1 MLDDQ
6 QLQDWRQSLGLSEQ
20 AEQVIRQ
27 IRSSDPARRVQGR
40 RGNVR
45 GCFPSRKMGHTIQ
58 YESLT
63 NELSAIY
70 LMEYYEEDLWEYWD
84 QPPPFTLRYKTKAGA
99 NHGHTHTPDFFVLR
113 RESAGWE
120 EWKMEE
126 ELPALAEKMPA
137 RYVRSDNQGWHCPP
151 GEEYARKF
159 GLYYRVRSSA
169 EVNWA
174 LQRNL
179 RFLEDY
185 LRADDQQRLISQ
197 QAKLSVI
204 SLLAAHPGMTLR
216 ELFNRAKATTD
227 EIYLLLVT
235 NEVFVDLLATP
246 LVEPDRVHVF
256 LDQDTA
262 FAYSQITRLR
272 LPSPADGMSSFE
284 FSVGTELSWD
294 GRCWRIIN
302 LGQSKVSLLDDQ
314 EGCRELPRSVF
325 DELVKRGS
333 LQVITPVAHPPGQE
347 KASEIISQAGPAA
360 LREATRRYRMIEPY
374 LNGSRRADQTLPAR
388 TRQRWM
394 MQYRTAQ
401 ATLGIGYLGLL
412 PGARGNTKPRLPE
425 ATRALMSK
433 FIEVSYETLK
443 QKGKFVVYGQYL
455 VECERQGIQAASYKT
470 FAAEINRRPKFEQ
483 TLKRQGAR
491 AAYSHEPFY
500 YELSPT
506 VPRHGDRPFEIAHID
521 HTELDVELICAEPR
535 RNLGRPWATFLTDAF
550 SRRLLAV
557 LLLYDPPS
565 YRTNMMILRECVRRR
580 HRFPQTIV
588 VDGGKDFHSLYFDAL
603 LAAQECTKRIRP
615 AGKSRFGSVI
625 ERLFGVSNQQ
635 FVHNLQGNTQITK
648 HVRHVTKS
656 VAPATQAIWTLPS
669 LSERLCEWAYDVYD
683 TSYHGG
689 LEQSPR
695 VAFENGM
702 QTAGYRSHRLIQYDE
717 AFRILTLPTTRR
729 GVAKV
734 SPNNGVKIN
743 NRYYWA
749 NAFRNAEVANTKVPV
764 RYDPYDV
771 GHAYAFVKGSW
782 VICHSE
788 HYHIF
793 RGRTEREMMLASSEL
808 RKRQSR
814 SVGISKTS
822 AKQLAMFIASLE
834 SQEALL
840 GQRLRDIETKK
851 VLSAMDGD
859 RLLPCNSGL
868 SAAGGADSVPTDSE
882 DSSST
887 IGADQATSSLNDPEV
902 YSDY

>member
-1 MLDDQ
+1 MLDDHE
-6 QLQDWRQSLGLSEQ
+6 LQSWFRRLNLSEK
-20 AEQVIRQ
+20 AEMMIRQ
-27 IRSSDPARRVQGR
+27 IRSSEPARRVQGR
-40 RGNVR
+40 RGNVC

-70 LMEYYEEDLWEYWD
+70 LMEYHEVDLIEYWD
-84 QPPPFTLRYKTKAGA
+84 QPISFTLRYKTRAGA
-99 NHGHTHTPDFFVLR
+99 SHGHLHTPDFFVLR
-113 RESAGWE
+113 RDSAGWE
-120 EWKMEE
+120 EWKMEN
-126 ELPALAEKMPA
+126 ELPALAERMPA
-137 RYVRSDNQGWHCPP
+137 RYVRSEEGEWHCPP
-151 GEEYARKF
+151 GEEYAHQF
-159 GLYYRVRSSA
+159 GFYYRVRSSA
-169 EVNWA
+169 EINWA

-185 LRADDQQRLISQ
+185 LRVDDRQTLISQ
-197 QAKLSVI
+197 RARSSVL
-204 SLLAAHPGMTLR
+204 SLLTACPGITMS
-216 ELFNRAKATTD
+216 ELFNRAMATTD

-235 NEVFVDLLATP
+235 NEVFIDLCAVP
-246 LVEPDRVHVF
+246 LIDPVNVRVF
-256 LDQDTA
+256 LDQDAA
-262 FAYSQITRLR
+262 FAHSQITKLR
-272 LPSPADGMSSFE
+272 PPSPADGMSSFE
-284 FSVGTELSWD
+284 MNVGMELSWD
-294 GRCWRIIN
+294 GKRWRIIN
-302 LGQSKVSLLDDQ
+302 IGHSRISLLDDQ
-314 EGCRELPRSVF
+314 DHCRELPQSVF
-325 DELVKRGS
+325 DELVKSNS
-333 LQVITPVAHPPGQE
+333 LQFVSLTPRSSGPE
-347 KASEIISQAGPAA
+347 RTSEIVRQAGPKAM
-360 LREATRRYRMIEPY
+360 REAVRRYRMIEPY
-374 LNGSRRADQTLPAR
+374 LNGSSPPDRMLPAR

-394 MQYRTAQ
+394 RQYRTAQ
-401 ATLGIGYLGLL
+401 ATHGIGFLGLL
-412 PGARGNTKPRLPE
+412 PGDKGNKKPKLPE
-425 ATRALMSK
+425 DTRDLMNK
-433 FIEVSYETLK
+433 FIEDIYETLK
-443 QKGKFVVYGQYL
+443 QKGKFAVYGQYL
-455 VECERQGIQAASYKT
+455 LECDRRCIQAASYKT
-470 FAAEINRRPKFEQ
+470 FAAEINRRPKYEQ
-483 TLKRQGAR
+483 IVKRRGAR
-491 AAYSHEPFY
+491 AAYAHEPFY

-506 VPRHGDRPFEIAHID
+506 VPRHGDRPFEIVHID
-521 HTELDVELICAEPR
+521 HTELDIELVCAEPR

-565 YRTNMMILRECVRRR
+565 YRTNMMVLRECVRRH

-603 LAAQECTKRIRP
+603 LATQECAKRIRP

-635 FVHNLQGNTQITK
+635 FINNLQGNTQIMK
-648 HVRHVTKS
+648 NVRQVTRS

-695 VAFENGM
+695 AAFECGT
-702 QTAGYRSHRLIQYDE
+702 QTAGCRSHRMIQYDE

-749 NAFRNAEVANTKVPV
+749 NAFRDSELANTKAPV

-771 GHAYAFVKGSW
+771 GQAYAFVKGSW

-814 SVGISKTS
+814 SVGISKAS

-851 VLSAMDGD
+851 VLSALDGD
-859 RLLPCNSGL
+859 RLLPFNSGF
-868 SAAGGADSVPTDSE
+868 STAGGVDSLPTDSE

-887 IGADQATSSLNDPEV
+887 IGADQATSSLDDPEV

>member
-6 QLQDWRQSLGLSEQ
+6 QLRDWRQRLGLSEQ

-27 IRSSDPARRVQGR
+27 VRSSDPARRVQGR

-70 LMEYYEEDLWEYWD
+70 LMEYHEENLWEYWD
-84 QPPPFTLRYKTKAGA
+84 QPPSFTLRYKTKAGTS
-99 NHGHTHTPDFFVLR
+99 HGHTHTPDFFVLR

-137 RYVRSDNQGWHCPP
+137 RYVRSDNQGWRCPP
-151 GEEYARKF
+151 GEEYARQF

-185 LRADDQQRLISQ
+185 LRTDDQQRLISQ
-197 QAKLSVI
+197 QARLSVTA
-204 SLLAAHPGMTLR
+204 LLAAHPGMTLR

-227 EIYLLLVT
+227 EIYLLLAT
-235 NEVFVDLLATP
+235 NEVFVDLCATP
-246 LVEPDRVHVF
+246 LVEPDCVHAF
-256 LDQDTA
+256 LDQDSA

-272 LPSPADGMSSFE
+272 PPSPADGVSSFE
-284 FSVGTELSWD
+284 FSVGMELSWD
-294 GRCWRIIN
+294 GRRWQIIN
-302 LGQSKVSLLDDQ
+302 LGQSKVGLLDDQ
-314 EGCRELPRSVF
+314 ENCRELPRSAF

-333 LQVITPVAHPPGQE
+333 LQVITPAPQPLGQE
-347 KASEIISQAGPAA
+347 KASEIISQAGPEA

-374 LNGSRRADQTLPAR
+374 LNGSGPADQALPAR
-388 TRQRWM
+388 TRQRWV

-401 ATLGIGYLGLL
+401 ATHGVGYLGLL

-425 ATRALMSK
+425 NARALMNK
-433 FIEVSYETLK
+433 FIEDHYETLK

-455 VECERQGIQAASYKT
+455 LECERQGVQATSYKT
-470 FAAEINRRPKFEQ
+470 FVSEINRRPKFEQ

-565 YRTNMMILRECVRRR
+565 YRTDMMILRDCVRRH

-588 VDGGKDFHSLYFDAL
+588 VDGGKDFHSLYFDSL

-648 HVRHVTKS
+648 NVRQMTGS
-656 VAPATQAIWTLPS
+656 VAPATQAIWTLP
-669 LSERLCEWAYDVYD
+669 LLYERLCEWAYEVYD
-683 TSYHGG
+683 TSFHGR

-695 VAFENGM
+695 AAFESGIQM
-702 QTAGYRSHRLIQYDE
+702 AGDRLHRMTRYDE
-717 AFRILTLPTTRR
+717 AFRLLTLPTTRS
-729 GVAKV
+729 GVARV
-734 SPNNGVKIN
+734 IPNNGVKIN

-749 NAFRNAEVANTKVPV
+749 NAFRNAELGNTRVPV
-764 RYDPYDV
+764 RYDPYDA
-771 GHAYAFVKGSW
+771 GQAYAFVKGVW
-782 VICHSE
+782 VKCHSE
-788 HYHIF
+788 HYHVF
-793 RGRTEREMMLASSEL
+793 QGRTEREIMLASSEL

-814 SVGISKTS
+814 GGSVFNAS
-822 AKQLAMFIASLE
+822 AKKLAAFLTSVEA
-834 SQEALL
+834 QETLL
-840 GQRLRDIETKK
+840 AQRLRDLETKK
-851 VLSAMDGD
+851 VLSAIDGENFLSHD
-859 RLLPCNSGL
+859 PR
-868 SAAGGADSVPTDSE
+868 SAATSAAESFPADSE
-882 DSSST
+882 
-887 IGADQATSSLNDPEV
+887 QAPPAMIQLDEPEL

>member
-1 MLDDQ
+1 
-6 QLQDWRQSLGLSEQ
+6 LSD
-20 AEQVIRQ
+20 A
-27 IRSSDPARRVQGR
+27 
-40 RGNVR
+40 
-45 GCFPSRKMGHTIQ
+45 
-58 YESLT
+58 
-63 NELSAIY
+63 
-70 LMEYYEEDLWEYWD
+70 
-84 QPPPFTLRYKTKAGA
+84 QPPSFILRYKTKAGT

-120 EWKMEE
+120 ERKMEE

-137 RYVRSDNQGWHCPP
+137 RYVRSDNQGWRCPP
-151 GEEYARKF
+151 GEEYARQF

-262 FAYSQITRLR
+262 FAYSQITRLH
-272 LPSPADGMSSFE
+272 PSSPADGMSSFE
-284 FSVGTELSWD
+284 FSVGIELSWD

-333 LQVITPVAHPPGQE
+333 LRVITPAPQPPGQE
-347 KASEIISQAGPAA
+347 KASELISQAGPAA

-374 LNGSRRADQTLPAR
+374 LNGSRQADQTLPTR

-394 MQYRTAQ
+394 LQYRTAR
-401 ATLGIGYLGLL
+401 ATRGIGYLGLL
-412 PGARGNTKPRLPE
+412 PGARGNTNSRLPE
-425 ATRALMSK
+425 ATRALMNK
-433 FIEVSYETLK
+433 FIEDSYETLK
-443 QKGKFVVYGQYL
+443 QKGKFAVYGQYL
-455 VECERQGIQAASYKT
+455 VECERQGIQAVSYKT

-506 VPRHGDRPFEIAHID
+506 VPRLGDRPFEIAHID

-565 YRTNMMILRECVRRR
+565 YRTDMMILRECVRRR

-648 HVRHVTKS
+648 HVRQVTRS
-656 VAPATQAIWTLPS
+656 VAPATQAIWTLP
-669 LSERLCEWAYDVYD
+669 LLYERLCEWAYEVYD
-683 TSYHGG
+683 TSLHGR

-695 VAFENGM
+695 AAFESGM
-702 QTAGYRSHRLIQYDE
+702 QMAGDRLHRMIRYDE
-717 AFRILTLPTTRR
+717 AFQLLTLPTTRR
-729 GVAKV
+729 GVARV
-734 SPNNGVKIN
+734 IPNNGVKIN

-749 NAFRNAEVANTKVPV
+749 NAFRNAELGHMSVPV
-764 RYDPYDV
+764 RYDPYDA
-771 GHAYAFVKGSW
+771 GQAYAFVKGTW
-782 VICHSE
+782 VRCHSE
-788 HYHIF
+788 HYHVF
-793 RGRTEREMMLASSEL
+793 QGRTEREIKLASSEL

-814 SVGISKTS
+814 GGGVFNAS
-822 AKQLAMFIASLE
+822 AKKLAAFLTSVEA
-834 SQEALL
+834 QETLL
-840 GQRLRDIETKK
+840 AQRLQDLETKK
-851 VLSAMDGD
+851 VLSAIDGENYLSRD
-859 RLLPCNSGL
+859 PRSAVT
-868 SAAGGADSVPTDSE
+868 SAADSFPTGSE
-882 DSSST
+882 PAPPAMIQFDE
-887 IGADQATSSLNDPEV
+887 PEL